1 TTVNKRSP
9 RRSHI
14 VQTQESLRS
23 HTLHDIRFSSATRR
37 NSLKV
42 AVVKLKQG
50 AGIIGDACPS
60 TRGVESG
67 GRRDP
72 YSIETHPSNSVP

>member
-1 TTVNKRSP
+1 MM
-9 RRSHI
+9 HI
-14 VQTQESLRS
+14 HHFIEFSS
-23 HTLHDIRFSSATRR
+23 EIKIFSSATRR
-37 NSLKV
+37 NNLKV
-42 AVVKLKQG
+42 AVVKLKHG

-72 YSIETHPSNSVP
+72 YSIETHPSNSVPWSVLT